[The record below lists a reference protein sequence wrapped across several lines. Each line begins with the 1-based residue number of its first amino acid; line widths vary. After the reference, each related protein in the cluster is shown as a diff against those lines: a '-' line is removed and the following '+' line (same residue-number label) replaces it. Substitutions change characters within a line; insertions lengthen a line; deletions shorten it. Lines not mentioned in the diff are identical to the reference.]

1 MDQEV
6 RVTADHQEILDIQEE
21 QGGGLLTFDRLTGPA
36 PEPGGVEL
44 DVGNQVRTLRKRRG
58 WSLTEAA
65 DRFGIG
71 RSSLAKIESGNMSP
85 TIGLLQKIALGLEV
99 DLTALVS
106 RMAAQP
112 ASGRLAITRAGAGE
126 HHSTAEH
133 AHELLAGELARKK
146 MVPFRSRIK
155 LKKGTRNQ
163 WYRHDTEEF
172 VYVLEG
178 EVELQSEHYA
188 PKVLSVG
195 DSAYLD
201 GRMAHRL
208 FAMGERDAVVLFV
221 IST

>member
-1 MDQEV
+1 MTDGHGVSSIRAEV
-6 RVTADHQEILDIQEE
+6 S
-21 QGGGLLTFDRLTGPA
+21 GGALTFERLAGPA
-36 PEPGGVEL
+36 PEAVVDEL
-44 DVGNQVRTLRKRRG
+44 DVGNQVRALRKLRG

-71 RSSLAKIESGNMSP
+71 RSTLAKVESGNMSP

-106 RMAAQP
+106 RVASEP
-112 ASGRLAITRAGAGE
+112 ASGRLAITRAGEGE

-155 LKKGTRNQ
+155 LRKGTKSP
-163 WYRHDTEEF
+163 WYRHDAEEF

-178 EVELQSEHYA
+178 AVELQSEHYA
-188 PKVLSVG
+188 PKLLDAG

-201 GRMAHRL
+201 GRMAHRIV
-208 FAMGERDAVVLFV
+208 AVGESDAVVLFV

>member
-1 MDQEV
+1 MTTDHKGTAGTDRDEV
-6 RVTADHQEILDIQEE
+6 QPA
-21 QGGGLLTFDRLTGPA
+21 LTFDRLTESPLEPA
-36 PEPGGVEL
+36 VDEL

-85 TIGLLQKIALGLEV
+85 TIGLLQKIAVGLEV
-99 DLTALVS
+99 DLIALVS
-106 RMAAQP
+106 RVAAEP
-112 ASGRLAITRAGAGE
+112 ASGRLAITRAGEGE

-155 LKKGTRNQ
+155 LRKGAKSQ
-163 WYRHDTEEF
+163 WYRHDAEEF
-172 VYVLEG
+172 VFVLEG
-178 EVELQSEHYA
+178 AIELQSEHYA
-188 PKVLSVG
+188 PKALGAG

-208 FAMGERDAVVLFV
+208 VALGERDAVVLFV

>member
-1 MDQEV
+1 VTIDQQGSAAS
-6 RVTADHQEILDIQEE
+6 RDEE
-21 QGGGLLTFDRLTGPA
+21 ERGLLTFDQLTGPA
-36 PEPGGVEL
+36 PEPVVDEL
-44 DVGNQVRTLRKRRG
+44 DVGSQVRALRKRRG
-58 WSLTEAA
+58 WSLTDAA
-65 DRFGIG
+65 ERFGIG
-71 RSSLAKIESGNMSP
+71 RSTLAKIESGNMSP

-106 RMAAQP
+106 RVASEP
-112 ASGRLAITRAGAGE
+112 ASGRLAITRVGEGE

-155 LKKGTRNQ
+155 LKKSGKSQ
-163 WYRHDTEEF
+163 WYRHDAEEF
-172 VYVLEG
+172 VYILEG
-178 EVELQSEHYA
+178 AVELQSEHYA
-188 PKVLSVG
+188 PKVLAAG

-208 FAMGERDAVVLFV
+208 VAVGEGDAVVLFV